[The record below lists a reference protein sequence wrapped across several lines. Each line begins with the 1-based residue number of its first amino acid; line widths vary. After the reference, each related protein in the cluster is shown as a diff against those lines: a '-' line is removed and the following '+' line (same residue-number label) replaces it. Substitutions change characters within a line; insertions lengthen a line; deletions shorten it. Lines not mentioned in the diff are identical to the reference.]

1 MYFRTLS
8 KAVNHFTALGYNF
21 PFDFS
26 KQLHG
31 EKKWAIVE
39 THRFEG
45 FSDPSDNSILYLL
58 ENDNGIDKGMVI
70 DCYGAGRD
78 ERINKFLQDVSRNFP
93 DWILRAE
100 PQSAYGVYE
109 ENMLQILYR

>member
-8 KAVNHFTALGYNF
+8 KAVNHYTERGYTYS
-21 PFDFS
+21 FDFS
-26 KQLHG
+26 KQLN
-31 EKKWAIVE
+31 ESKTWKIVE

-58 ENDNGIDKGMVI
+58 ENNNGVDKGMVI

-78 ERINKFLQDVSRNFP
+78 ERISQYLQDVSRNFP
-93 DWILRAE
+93 NL
-100 PQSAYGVYE
+100 
-109 ENMLQILYR
+109 MLLPETQTPCME

>member
-8 KAVNHFTALGYNF
+8 KAVNHYTALGYTH

-26 KQLHG
+26 KRHNAN
-31 EKKWAIVE
+31 KKWEIVE

-45 FSDPSDNSILYLL
+45 FSDPSDNSVLYLL
-58 ENDNGIDKGMVI
+58 ENNNGLDKGMII

-78 ERINKFLQDVSRNFP
+78 ERISQYLQDVSRNFP
-93 DWILRAE
+93 NLVLDPETQIPCPPT
-100 PQSAYGVYE
+100 PQDQS
-109 ENMLQILYR
+109 